1 MKKSVLLV
9 LAIIITAVSFAQ
21 TNIKKSPSLAV
32 HFSFIDYKSGT
43 DVRNNSLTTVINNK
57 QFFKFKRMDPAL
69 SISYLDGFTDNIDF
83 VATITGAFVK
93 HPTSTSVTNADGN
106 DHLLL
111 EGAATAN
118 FKLLTDNYTVSPFIT
133 IGVGASKWKGYY
145 SAFAPL
151 GVGLQVRVADGTFML
166 LNSQYRVA
174 LSENSAYHFYH
185 SVGFASAVG
194 SRKEVMVVAPPALPV
209 AVVTDRDGDGVLDAN
224 DKCPDVAGLASLGGC
239 PDKDSDGITD
249 AEDKCPDA
257 AGLAKYGGCPIP
269 DTDAD
274 GVNDEDD
281 KCPTVKG
288 LARYQGC
295 PIPDTDGDGVN
306 DEEDKCKDR
315 AGTAANQGCPEISK
329 AVIDKINYVA
339 KNVFFATGSAKLL
352 PKSFKA
358 LDEAAKLLKEDES
371 LMVDVDGHTD
381 ATGKEDKN
389 QALSEARASS
399 VKAYLVSKGIADSR
413 LTATGYGAT
422 KPVAD
427 NKTAAGKAKNR
438 RTELAVRNF

>member
-9 LAIIITAVSFAQ
+9 LAIMVTAVSFAQ
-21 TNIKKSPSLAV
+21 TDVKKRPSLAV
-32 HFSFIDYKSGT
+32 HFSFIDYKSGS

-69 SISYLDGFTDNIDF
+69 SLSYLDGFTDNIDF
-83 VATITGAFVK
+83 AATLTGAFVK
-93 HPTSTSVTNADGN
+93 HPTSTAVSNADGN

-111 EGAATAN
+111 EAAATAN
-118 FKLLTDNYTVSPFIT
+118 FKLLTDNYIVSPFLT
-133 IGVGASKWKGYY
+133 LGVGASKWKGYY

-151 GVGLQVRVADGTFML
+151 GVGIQVKIADGTFML

-194 SRKEVMVVAPPALPV
+194 SRKEVVAIAPPALPV
-209 AVVTDRDGDGVLDAN
+209 AVVTDRDGDGVLDAD
-224 DKCPDVAGLASLGGC
+224 DKCPDVAGVASLGGC
-239 PDKDSDGITD
+239 PDKDSDGIAD
-249 AEDKCPDA
+249 GDDKCPDV

-269 DTDAD
+269 DTDGD
-274 GVNDEDD
+274 GINDEED

-381 ATGKEDKN
+381 ATGKPEKN
-389 QALSEARASS
+389 QTLSEDRAAS